1 MPLLR
6 LLIQL
11 YIYVLVATAIL
22 SWFPDNGP
30 GTLRNI
36 RYALR
41 SITEPVLVPLR
52 RAIPVLR
59 VGGTG
64 IDLSVF
70 ILVFVLQIVQ
80 RVV

>member
-6 LLIQL
+6 IAIQL
-11 YIYVLVATAIL
+11 YIWVLIATAIL

-30 GTLRNI
+30 GTLRNV

-41 SITEPVLVPLR
+41 SITEPVLTPLR
-52 RAIPVLR
+52 RAIPMLR
-59 VGGTG
+59 IGGAG

-70 ILVFVLQIVQ
+70 ILVFVLQIIQ